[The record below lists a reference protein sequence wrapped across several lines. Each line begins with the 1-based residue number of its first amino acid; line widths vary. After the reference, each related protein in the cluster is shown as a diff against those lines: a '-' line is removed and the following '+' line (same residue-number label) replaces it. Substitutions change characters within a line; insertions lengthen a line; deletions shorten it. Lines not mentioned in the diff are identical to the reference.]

1 VPVDKG
7 RLGLA
12 LRLTCKFIYHLGHD
26 EGGQSTVEY
35 ILILSASVVGAA
47 QLGRAILRAL
57 DNGILKLGGDLEK
70 DLKTG
75 RAPLNVWEN

>member
-1 VPVDKG
+1 MGTVVGAFQK
-7 RLGLA
+7 LILN
-12 LRLTCKFIYHLGHD
+12 LMED
-26 EGGQSTVEY
+26 ERGQGTVEY
-35 ILILSASVVGAA
+35 ILILSASVIGAA
-47 QLGRAILRAL
+47 QLGKAILSAL